1 MIIIYKQLGD
11 IIKIIITGGACGF
24 LYERRRRRIM
34 GNNTKKTLIVVDM
47 QNDFIDGALGT
58 KEAVAIVE
66 NVKAKIR
73 EYADRGDEIIFTRD
87 THYEDYMETNEGRHL
102 PVPHCIEET
111 EGWEIAAGLEVPGAI
126 YINKTSFGY
135 TGWGDFD
142 LQDVEMVGLCTDIC
156 VVSNALIIKALYP
169 EINVKVDAKCCA
181 GVSPESHE
189 AALTTMAMCQVD
201 IIR

>member
-1 MIIIYKQLGD
+1 MD
-11 IIKIIITGGACGF
+11 DN
-24 LYERRRRRIM
+24 R
-34 GNNTKKTLIVVDM
+34 KKTLIVVDM

-58 KEAVAIVE
+58 KEAAAIVE
-66 NVKAKIR
+66 NVKKKIK

-87 THYEDYMETNEGRHL
+87 THYEDYMETNEGKHL

-142 LQDVEMVGLCTDIC
+142 LQDVEMVPRIFPVPPCRMCSRDR
-156 VVSNALIIKALYP
+156 NAILSTLMKQSPQRRNTAWPIPCMA
-169 EINVKVDAKCCA
+169 AARCA
-181 GVSPESHE
+181 PLPKRAV
-189 AALTTMAMCQVD
+189 
-201 IIR
+201 